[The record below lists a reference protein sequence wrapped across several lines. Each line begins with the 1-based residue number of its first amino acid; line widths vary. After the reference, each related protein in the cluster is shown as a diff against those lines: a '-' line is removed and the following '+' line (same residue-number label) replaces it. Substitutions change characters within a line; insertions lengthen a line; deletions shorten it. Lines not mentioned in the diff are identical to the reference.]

1 MKHLLMARGMWG
13 LVDGSEV
20 LADDATAAAQA
31 FIRSKLLKR
40 SITLPLLMITLGAEL
55 YTL

>member
-31 FIRSKLLKR
+31 FIRSKLLKL
-40 SITLPLLMITLGAEL
+40 SITLPLLMITLGAIL

>member
-1 MKHLLMARGMWG
+1 MNHLLMARGMWG

-20 LADDATAAAQA
+20 LADDATAAVQA

-40 SITLPLLMITLGAEL
+40 SITLPLLMISIDAVL